1 MCYIVVNILLGQ
13 RSNLLM
19 KYIEKAW
26 SLVSQRPSSGSMN
39 QQDTFLLRVPKAG
52 HLAAVF
58 MALHSLGKQ
67 SVDV

>member
-1 MCYIVVNILLGQ
+1 
-13 RSNLLM
+13 M